1 MADQVIL
8 FQDFAKVRKGLKA
21 LDSGLDKELK
31 AGLKAVAAKVVTKAQ
46 AEATRKGLVD
56 TGELVRRIAPSVT
69 QRSVDIVAKA
79 KRPASN
85 GSRGRSRYA
94 GQPFSYPAVYEYG
107 GRGMVNATGPRAFLR
122 PGLQKAGPQIAQ
134 ELENV
139 IKSTVS
145 KAGFK

>member
-21 LDSGLDKELK
+21 LDSGLDKELRT
-31 AGLKAVAAKVVTKAQ
+31 GLKAVAAKVVTKAQ

-56 TGELVRRIAPSVT
+56 TGELVSRIAPSVT

-94 GQPFSYPAVYEYG
+94 GKPFSYPAVYEYG
-107 GRGMVNATGPRAFLR
+107 GRGMVNATGPRAFLA
-122 PGLQKAGPQIAQ
+122 PGVQKSSALIRS
-134 ELENV
+134 ELEKV
-139 IKSTVS
+139 IEITAG

>member
-21 LDSGLDKELK
+21 LDSGLDKELRT
-31 AGLKAVAAKVVTKAQ
+31 GLKAVAAKVVTKAQ

-56 TGELVRRIAPSVT
+56 TGELVRKIAPSVT

-79 KRPASN
+79 KR
-85 GSRGRSRYA
+85 A
-94 GQPFSYPAVYEYG
+94 GFSYPAVYEYG
-107 GRGMVNATGPRAFLR
+107 GRGKVNATGPRAFLR
-122 PGLQKAGPQIAQ
+122 PGLRKAGPAIQ
-134 ELENV
+134 EEMLQV
-139 IKSTVS
+139 INQTVS

>member
-8 FQDFAKVRKGLKA
+8 FQDFAKVRKGLRA
-21 LDSGLDKELK
+21 LDSGLDKELRT
-31 AGLKAVAAKVVTKAQ
+31 GLKAVAAKVVTKAQ

-56 TGELVRRIAPSVT
+56 TGELVRKIAPSVT

-79 KRPASN
+79 KR
-85 GSRGRSRYA
+85 A
-94 GQPFSYPAVYEYG
+94 GFSYPAVYEYG
-107 GRGMVNATGPRAFLR
+107 GRGKVNATGPRAFLR

>member
-8 FQDFAKVRKGLKA
+8 FEDFAKVRKGLKA

-69 QRSVDIVAKA
+69 QKSVDIVAKA
-79 KRPASN
+79 KR
-85 GSRGRSRYA
+85 A
-94 GQPFSYPAVYEYG
+94 GFSYPAVYEYG
-107 GRGMVNATGPRAFLR
+107 GRGKVSATGPRAFLR
-122 PGLQKAGPQIAQ
+122 PGLQKAGPQIAR
-134 ELENV
+134 ELEDV
-139 IKSTVS
+139 INSTVR

>member
-1 MADQVIL
+1 MADQVLL
-8 FQDFAKVRKGLKA
+8 FQDFKKIRKGLKA
-21 LDSGLDKELK
+21 LDSGLDRELK

-46 AEATRKGLVD
+46 SEATRKGLVD

-69 QRSVDIVAKA
+69 QKGVDIVAKA
-79 KRPASN
+79 KR
-85 GSRGRSRYA
+85 A
-94 GQPFSYPAVYEYG
+94 GFSYPAVYEYG
-107 GRGMVNATGPRAFLR
+107 GRGKVNATGPRAFLR
-122 PGLQKAGPQIAQ
+122 PGLQKAGPQIAK